1 MTGQP
6 IPASAPDGNA
16 TDHTGAHV
24 GAAGPSTELQRLRH
38 LIREQLAD
46 AVSADHLDPEVANG
60 MLHVFGLAE
69 LPRRWTVRIGLT
81 FVVEITAG
89 TSHEAY
95 DTAED
100 AIAHAVT
107 NADCP
112 IDVDFDSRVE
122 VHATAQGVDHDALD
136 TPPDQP

>member
-1 MTGQP
+1 MSPPAAPAAQPARRGRCHAPVRPRPPAPAVTGQP
-6 IPASAPDGNA
+6 TPASPPDGDA
-16 TDHTGAHV
+16 TDHTGAHA

-95 DTAED
+95 DVAED
-100 AIAHAVT
+100 AIAHAVKD
-107 NADCP
+107 ADC
-112 IDVDFDSRVE
+112 
-122 VHATAQGVDHDALD
+122 
-136 TPPDQP
+136 